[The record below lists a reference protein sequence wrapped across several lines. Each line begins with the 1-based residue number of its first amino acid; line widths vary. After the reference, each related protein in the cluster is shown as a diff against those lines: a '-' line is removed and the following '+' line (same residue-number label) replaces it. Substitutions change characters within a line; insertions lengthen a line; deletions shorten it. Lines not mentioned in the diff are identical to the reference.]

1 MTDPAPGVLETWV
14 LAARP
19 KTLPAALAPVLVG
32 TAVAW
37 SAGGFRAGPAAAAAL
52 GALLLQ
58 VGSNLANDV
67 YDFERGA
74 DREGRTGPLR
84 VTQAGLLTPEQ
95 VRRGMAVVFGA
106 SMLVGIYLTAVA
118 GWQVIAIG
126 LAAIGAAI
134 AYTGGPWP
142 LGYNGLGELFV
153 LVFFG
158 FVAVCGTAFVQA
170 GAVPRPA
177 WPAGLAAG
185 CLASAILVVN
195 NVRDVEQDRLAGK
208 RTLPVR
214 FGRGWGVGEYAVL
227 MALGFLVPVATVLA
241 GEQPL
246 TVLLVL
252 VAAPLAVPLFRSL
265 RDERGPVLNRT
276 LAGTARLFLIWSIL
290 FSAGLLLGG
299 RG

>member
-1 MTDPAPGVLETWV
+1 MTGRTRGSLETWV

-37 SAGGFRAGPAAAAAL
+37 SVGGFRAGPAAAAAF

-58 VGSNLANDV
+58 IGSNLANDV

-74 DREGRTGPLR
+74 DREDRTGPLR
-84 VTQAGLLTPEQ
+84 VTQAGLLTPGQ
-95 VRRGMAVVFGA
+95 VRRGMVLVFGA
-106 SMLVGIYLTAVA
+106 SILVGSYLTAVA
-118 GWQVIAIG
+118 GWPVIAIG

-153 LVFFG
+153 LLFFG
-158 FVAVCGTAFVQA
+158 FAAVCGTAYVQV
-170 GAVPRPA
+170 GHVPRSA
-177 WPAGLAAG
+177 WPAGFAAG

-214 FGRGWGVGEYAVL
+214 FGRNWGVAEFGVL
-227 MALGFLVPVATVLA
+227 TATGIFLPVVSVLT
-241 GEQPL
+241 GRQPP
-246 TVLLVL
+246 TLLIVL
-252 VAAPLAVPLFRSL
+252 VAAPLAVPLFQSL
-265 RDERGPVLNRT
+265 RDERGPALNRT
-276 LAGTARLFLIWSIL
+276 LAGTARLFLIWSVL
-290 FSAGLLLGG
+290 YSAGLLLGG

>member
-1 MTDPAPGVLETWV
+1 M
-14 LAARP
+14 
-19 KTLPAALAPVLVG
+19 
-32 TAVAW
+32 
-37 SAGGFRAGPAAAAAL
+37 
-52 GALLLQ
+52 LLQ

-84 VTQAGLLTPEQ
+84 VTQAGLLTPGQ
-95 VRRGMAVVFGA
+95 VRRGMAWVFGA
-106 SMLVGIYLTAVA
+106 STLVGVYLAAVA
-118 GWQVIAIG
+118 GWPVIAIG

-153 LVFFG
+153 LLFFG
-158 FVAVCGTAFVQA
+158 FAAVCGTAFVQV
-170 GAVPRPA
+170 GAVPRSA
-177 WPAGLAAG
+177 WSAGFAAG

-214 FGRGWGVGEYAVL
+214 FGRDWGVAEYAVL
-227 MALGFLVPVATVLA
+227 TSTGIFLPAATVLA
-241 GEQPL
+241 GRQPPTL
-246 TVLLVL
+246 LLVL
-252 VAAPLAVPLFRSL
+252 ATVPLAVPLFQSL
-265 RDERGPVLNRT
+265 RDDRGPALNRT
-276 LAGTARLFLIWSIL
+276 LAGTARLFLIWSVL
-290 FSAGLLLGG
+290 YSAGLLLGG

>member
-1 MTDPAPGVLETWV
+1 MTAPAPGALETWV

-37 SAGGFRAGPAAAAAL
+37 SVGGFRAGPAVAAAL

-58 VGSNLANDV
+58 VGANLANDV

-74 DREGRTGPLR
+74 DQEDRTGPLR

-95 VRRGMAVVFGA
+95 VRRGMAAVFGA
-106 SMLVGIYLTAVA
+106 SMVVGIYLTAIA

-153 LVFFG
+153 LIFFG

-170 GAVPRPA
+170 GAVPHSA
-177 WPAGLAAG
+177 WPAGFAAG

-195 NVRDVEQDRLAGK
+195 NVRDIEQDRQAGK
-208 RTLPVR
+208 RTLQVR
-214 FGRGWGVGEYAVL
+214 FGRAWGVGEYVALV
-227 MALGFLVPVATVLA
+227 ALGFLVPVATVLA
-241 GEQPL
+241 ANQPP

-252 VAAPLAVPLFRSL
+252 AAAPLAIPLFRSL
-265 RDERGPVLNRT
+265 RNERGPVLNRT
-276 LAGTARLFLIWSIL
+276 LAGTARLFLVWSLL
-290 FSAGLLLGG
+290 FSAGIMMGG